1 VTSRRR
7 TLPGAPLPAVLAL
20 LVLLAPVGC
29 SSDDRQSA
37 EAAPS
42 AQDRGHGVPA
52 TAEEL
57 SALLVT
63 EVPSGLVRVT
73 DTEVVPP
80 AGPKS
85 VDDVAGYAEDPAYE
99 RGVLEDYGYR
109 YGWER
114 FWGTP
119 GSTVTSVF
127 VDQFDD
133 APGAAAY
140 AEDLA
145 ADGADYYAG
154 LLQHDPP
161 SLPEGCRLLTVGH
174 PDPETRV
181 TGPAAFAWCGHG
193 VFSVAVSAVTG
204 APDGSVGA
212 ATDEVAAV
220 VTAQLDRLPG

>member
-1 VTSRRR
+1 M
-7 TLPGAPLPAVLAL
+7 PAVLAAL
-20 LVLLAPVGC
+20 AVLASVGC
-29 SSDDRQSA
+29 SSDDGESSGTAPSA
-37 EAAPS
+37 EAA
-42 AQDRGHGVPA
+42 DRAAAEVVPA
-52 TAEEL
+52 TADEL

-63 EVPSGLVRVT
+63 EVPSGLARVA
-73 DTEVVPP
+73 DTEVSPP
-80 AGPKS
+80 AGEKS

-99 RGVLEDYGYR
+99 RAVLQDYGYR

-127 VDQFDD
+127 VDQFDE
-133 APGAAAY
+133 APGAEAY

-154 LLQHDPP
+154 PLQHDPP
-161 SLPEGCRLLTVGH
+161 SLPGGCRLLTVEH

-181 TGPAAFAWCGHG
+181 TGPAAFAWCAHG

-204 APDGSVGA
+204 VPDGSVEA

-220 VTAQLDRLPG
+220 VAEQLERLPG

>member
-1 VTSRRR
+1 MNPRRR
-7 TLPGAPLPAVLAL
+7 TRAVAALFAALA
-20 LVLLAPVGC
+20 ATGC
-29 SSDDRQSA
+29 SSGSEGA
-37 EAAPS
+37 GSAAPS
-42 AQDRGHGVPA
+42 TAVPEDLPG

-57 SALLVT
+57 SGLLVT
-63 EVPSGLVRVT
+63 EVPSGLARVA
-73 DTEVVPP
+73 DVDVVPP
-80 AGPKS
+80 AGPKT
-85 VDDVAGYAEDPAYE
+85 VEDVAAYADDPGYE

-145 ADGADYYAG
+145 ADGAEYYAG
-154 LLQHDPP
+154 MLQHDPP
-161 SLPEGCRLLTVGH
+161 GLPEGCRLLTVTR

-204 APDGSVGA
+204 APEGAVEA

-220 VTAQLDRLPG
+220 VAEQLDRLPD